1 MPASARRFRKRHI
14 TIINDPSISS
24 GTGRQA
30 FSAHIAAGAAVAGR
44 ASTRKAV
51 LLVLCLLRGSSS
63 EVARL
68 EQVLQDRLKQSRN
81 NMHAMELKRKQ
92 V

>member
-1 MPASARRFRKRHI
+1 MAEEVEQLRKERAELVEACQLL
-14 TIINDPSISS
+14 DQELES
-24 GTGRQA
+24 
-30 FSAHIAAGAAVAGR
+30 AGR
-44 ASTRKAV
+44 GEEDTSS
-51 LLVLCLLRGSSS
+51 SSS

-68 EQVLQDRLKQSRN
+68 EQVLQDRLKQSRD

>member
-1 MPASARRFRKRHI
+1 MEACQLLDQELES
-14 TIINDPSISS
+14 
-24 GTGRQA
+24 
-30 FSAHIAAGAAVAGR
+30 AGR
-44 ASTRKAV
+44 GEEDTSS
-51 LLVLCLLRGSSS
+51 SSS

>member
-1 MPASARRFRKRHI
+1 MEACQLLDQELDS
-14 TIINDPSISS
+14 
-24 GTGRQA
+24 
-30 FSAHIAAGAAVAGR
+30 AGR
-44 ASTRKAV
+44 GEVDTSSS
-51 LLVLCLLRGSSS
+51 SSS

-68 EQVLQDRLKQSRN
+68 EQVLQDRLKQSRD